1 MTNKY
6 EFLNDVA
13 AIDLVNQIAIS
24 TEKARVLK
32 KENVFSSRIINL
44 LTGNLEEHQNDFNV
58 EVSGAIESLKNEVL
72 NSNRKILKNA
82 SSIKK
87 MAGVLVQNKQSLSLL
102 ESDVVALK
110 NKISDIEERLE
121 KVEARQTADDVVE
134 EWKVHCLPDSSV
146 LLESIRL
153 VQMLYWS
160 DFSDVALVDEKV
172 KKYGFNRC
180 LNAIMDKFSLSQSSI
195 IRQAYL
201 AKQFD
206 TLGGDDKDALALMLP
221 QLNSRLCRGY
231 EQQQLDDLLKS
242 ATLTRVVSAEG
253 LIKDLY
259 EGCLSEEVLV

>member
-6 EFLNDVA
+6 DFLNDVA

-24 TEKARVLK
+24 IEKAHVLK
-32 KENVFSSRIINL
+32 SENIFSSRIINL

-72 NSNRKILKNA
+72 NSNTKIFKNA

-87 MAGVLVQNKQSLSLL
+87 MAGVLVKNKQSLSLL
-102 ESDVVALK
+102 ESDVDALIS
-110 NKISDIEERLE
+110 KISGIEHRLE

-134 EWKVHCLPDSSV
+134 EWKVHCSPDSSV

-160 DFSDVALVDEKV
+160 DFSDVALVDEQV

-180 LNAIMDKFSLSQSSI
+180 MNAIMDKFSFSKSTI
-195 IRQAYL
+195 IRQTHL
-201 AKQFD
+201 VKQFD
-206 TLGGDDKDALALMLP
+206 TLEGRDKDALALMLP
-221 QLNSRLCRGY
+221 QLDSQLCRGY
-231 EQQQLDDLLKS
+231 KQQQLDDLLKS
-242 ATLTRVVSAEG
+242 ATLTRVVNAER